1 MNNENEALKV
11 AERQLRTDK
20 EGLLNNSKQTQSE
33 TTAMVAE
40 IRRLRDQVKVLI
52 ESNKIGTEKNKQLNE
67 ECTLLMVIIPLD
79 NF

>member
-1 MNNENEALKV
+1 LNNENEALKV